1 MVSIGDQRLAELFI
15 EVKHFALKIRL
26 FMKRFGEK
34 LRVLREQQ
42 DLTVRQLAKVLE
54 IKSHSHI
61 VGIEAG
67 QNKPSA
73 ELILKIARYF
83 DVSTDQLM
91 KDELDLDQSAP

>member
-1 MVSIGDQRLAELFI
+1 M
-15 EVKHFALKIRL
+15 
-26 FMKRFGEK
+26 
-34 LRVLREQQ
+34 
-42 DLTVRQLAKVLE
+42 RQLAKLLE

-83 DVSTDQLM
+83 EITTDQLM
-91 KDELDLDQSAP
+91 KDELELGQKSSLNE